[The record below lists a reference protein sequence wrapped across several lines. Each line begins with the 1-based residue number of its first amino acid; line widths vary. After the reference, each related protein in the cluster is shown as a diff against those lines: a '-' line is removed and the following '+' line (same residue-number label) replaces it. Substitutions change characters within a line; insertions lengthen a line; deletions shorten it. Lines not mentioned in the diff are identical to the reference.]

1 MTPLYAQI
9 EAMASQSAPHIE
21 KFAVTKGWLMEVL
34 RALQRKS
41 VCVHCQE
48 LPAYEVPGERTDA
61 PGYAMMER
69 GAIDR
74 MHDMAAA
81 TRRPV
86 L

>member
-34 RALQRKS
+34 HALQRKS
-41 VCVHCQE
+41 VCPHCQE
-48 LPAYEVPGERTDA
+48 LPAFEVPVERDTPAYDA
-61 PGYAMMER
+61 MRLA
-69 GAIDR
+69 AIDR
-74 MHDMAAA
+74 MHDMAAE